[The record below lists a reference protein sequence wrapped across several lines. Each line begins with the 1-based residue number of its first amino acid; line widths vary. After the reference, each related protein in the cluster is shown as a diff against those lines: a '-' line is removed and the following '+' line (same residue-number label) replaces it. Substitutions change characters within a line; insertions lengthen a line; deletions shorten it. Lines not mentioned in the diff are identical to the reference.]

1 MLCAIQ
7 KLVKRREAEQQNK
20 LQNDDKKGTTTQT
33 GLNLSD
39 EVFFFLLAMLIFIF
53 MLSKAS
59 DAAKEEAEKDEEPV
73 EDLLKPGHLTRLLE
87 EELAAEVEALCVGD
101 VSGGVERLLSCLRT
115 QRDSCL
121 PQQLQVAAHGQQVN
135 DLLSD
140 VMRVALLRTWDSK
153 PQHSFL
159 NV

>member
-1 MLCAIQ
+1 MTRKVLQTQ
-7 KLVKRREAEQQNK
+7 K
-20 LQNDDKKGTTTQT
+20 

-39 EVFFFLLAMLIFIF
+39 EVFFFLLALLIF

-59 DAAKEEAEKDEEPV
+59 EAAKEEAEKDEEPV

-87 EELAAEVEALCVGD
+87 EELAAEVEALCVGN
-101 VSGGVERLLSCLRT
+101 VSVGVERLLSHLRT
-115 QRDSCL
+115 HRDSCL

-140 VMRVALLRTWDSK
+140 VMSVALLRTWNSK
-153 PQHSFL
+153 LQD
-159 NV
+159 